1 MPKPDDILDALR
13 AGGVLTPGEDPD
25 CTPLTGGVSSDI
37 WRIDLASGPVCVKRA
52 LAKLKVAD
60 DWHAPVSR
68 NAFEVAW
75 MQTVR
80 AIAPSAV
87 PDVIFHDPETGLFA
101 MTYIEPETAP
111 VWKTL
116 LRDGVAE
123 PENAAA
129 VGDILGRIHTAT
141 STDPDIPA
149 RFDNDEIFHAIRL
162 EPYLLATA
170 ERCPDVA
177 DRLRELADITAS
189 NKVALVHGD
198 VSPKNILI
206 GPDGPVFLDAE
217 CAWFGDPAFDLAFCL
232 NHLLLKCLWAPSARP
247 GFKACFEALTA
258 SYEAATTDIADRAI
272 PKRTAHLLAGL
283 FLARVDG
290 KSPAE
295 YITADADKEHVRTVA
310 REFLT
315 NPADHPID
323 ICHGWHA
330 HLNKNQ

>member
-1 MPKPDDILDALR
+1 MQKPDDILNALR
-13 AGGVLTPGEDPD
+13 AGGLLAPTDDPD

-60 DWHAPVSR
+60 DWRAPVSR

-80 AIAPSAV
+80 AIAPDAV
-87 PDVIFHDPETGLFA
+87 PDVIFHDPDSGLFA
-101 MTYIEPETAP
+101 MTYIDPATAP
-111 VWKTL
+111 VWKAQ
-116 LRDGVAE
+116 LRDGIAE
-123 PENAAA
+123 PQSAAA

-141 STDPDIPA
+141 SRDLATRA
-149 RFDNDEIFHAIRL
+149 QFDNDEIFHAIRL

-177 DRLRELADITAS
+177 GRLRELAEITAS

-206 GPDGPVFLDAE
+206 GPDGPIFLDAE

-232 NHLLLKCLWAPSARP
+232 NHLLLKCLWTPSARP
-247 GFKACFEALTA
+247 GFKACFEALTTA
-258 SYEAATTDIADRAI
+258 YEAATADIADRDI
-272 PKRTAHLLAGL
+272 TRRTAHLLAGL
-283 FLARVDG
+283 FLARIDG

-295 YITADADKEHVRTVA
+295 YITDDADKDHVRAVS

-323 ICHGWHA
+323 ICHAWHA

>member
-189 NKVALVHGD
+189 HTRSHSCTVI
-198 VSPKNILI
+198 S
-206 GPDGPVFLDAE
+206 
-217 CAWFGDPAFDLAFCL
+217 
-232 NHLLLKCLWAPSARP
+232 AP
-247 GFKACFEALTA
+247 
-258 SYEAATTDIADRAI
+258 
-272 PKRTAHLLAGL
+272 RT
-283 FLARVDG
+283 
-290 KSPAE
+290 S
-295 YITADADKEHVRTVA
+295 
-310 REFLT
+310 
-315 NPADHPID
+315 
-323 ICHGWHA
+323 
-330 HLNKNQ
+330 